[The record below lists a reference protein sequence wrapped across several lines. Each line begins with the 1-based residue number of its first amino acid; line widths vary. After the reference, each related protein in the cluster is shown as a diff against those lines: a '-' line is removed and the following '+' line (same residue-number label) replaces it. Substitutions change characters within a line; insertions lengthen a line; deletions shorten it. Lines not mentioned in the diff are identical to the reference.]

1 MQGQEKMRYKIEYF
15 KILNPPDIKGI
26 INFINSTQ
34 NFFQVIDTK
43 NVYSEIE
50 IESAMLRAD
59 RKRSSSRVREPG
71 ILLLLYLGFTDQISV
86 AISRTGISP
95 ETDHCAVVAGNSE
108 DIKDFEREF
117 PYFIRENRTIPID
130 TNNDDI
136 FEKMSYVDT
145 LI

>member
-15 KILNPPDIKGI
+15 KILTPPDIKGI
-26 INFINSTQ
+26 INFINSKKD
-34 NFFQVIDTK
+34 FFQIIDIK
-43 NVYSEIE
+43 NVYSETE
-50 IESAMLRAD
+50 IESAILRAD
-59 RKRSSSRVREPG
+59 RKRSGSRVKEPG

-86 AISRTGISP
+86 AISRTGINP
-95 ETDHCAVVAGNSE
+95 ETDHCAVVAGNSG

-117 PYFIRENRTIPID
+117 PYFIRENRTIPVD